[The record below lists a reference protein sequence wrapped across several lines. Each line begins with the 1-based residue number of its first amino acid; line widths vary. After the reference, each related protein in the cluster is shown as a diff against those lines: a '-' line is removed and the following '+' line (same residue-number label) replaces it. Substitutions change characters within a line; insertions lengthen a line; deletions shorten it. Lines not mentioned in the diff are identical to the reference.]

1 MAAPSS
7 PDRRGDPTVA
17 VLLTWFLPGAGHLY
31 LGRLGAGLAAFL
43 LVEGLYALGWWLSE
57 GRIFEF
63 LDPELQGPL
72 ATILTP
78 EAGNLAAMVA
88 QLKYVGFGAAPPS
101 PYAAHVLLGGWLTA
115 ASGLVNICLMV
126 QVHLSARTPA
136 DAPRAGFSPALAV
149 GATWLVPGLGHLLQ
163 GRRLRAAI
171 VFLLLVGLFAWGT
184 MLAEGSNLSR
194 ERHFYYWSGQFL
206 LGGPAVAAEFL
217 SGRPPVT
224 GELPRADVGLLFGCL
239 AGLLNIL
246 AMLDVHRV
254 AAARWLGEPE
264 PLAPPEP
271 SAIPATSAAPPAP
284 AAPAVSATPEIPA
297 TPATPA
303 TPESPA
309 APAPEDG
316 EEAR

>member
-194 ERHFYYWSGQFL
+194 ERHFYYWSGQFM
-206 LGGPAVAAEFL
+206 LGLPAAIAEL
-217 SGRPPVT
+217 AGGALRVQH
-224 GELPRADVGLLFGCL
+224 EIRYADAGLVFGCV

-246 AMLDVHRV
+246 AVLDVYGR
-254 AAARWLGEPE
+254 E
-264 PLAPPEP
+264 
-271 SAIPATSAAPPAP
+271 
-284 AAPAVSATPEIPA
+284 
-297 TPATPA
+297 
-303 TPESPA
+303 
-309 APAPEDG
+309 EDRLLRPRA
-316 EEAR
+316 EEAPVEPAGGESEAGA